1 MSPTCNGGT
10 GKPDQET
17 AAAGSGE
24 RRRAR
29 HWGEG
34 DTWRWGVA
42 EVGFEAHCGGGA
54 MAVRLGGGGR
64 RVSRRPRRVRAW
76 RPHGR
81 PPCSLLPPLPSSRL
95 ALAASVSLSRRLG
108 RPACLP
114 ACLPQWVPLLSLSLS
129 LLVLAFLG
137 CEFPPVSFEGSS
149 DFFPLLRW
157 LCHAKCLAP
166 LYPYIYSI

>member
-1 MSPTCNGGT
+1 MSPSCNGGT

-17 AAAGSGE
+17 VTGSGE

-42 EVGFEAHCGGGA
+42 EVGFEAHCGGGV

-64 RVSRRPRRVRAW
+64 QVSRRPRRVRAW

-81 PPCSLLPPLPSSRL
+81 PPCSLLPPCLPPAWPWPPRCP
-95 ALAASVSLSRRLG
+95 SLGDSAG

-114 ACLPQWVPLLSLSLS
+114 PPVVPLPLLSLPLPSWD
-129 LLVLAFLG
+129 AN
-137 CEFPPVSFEGSS
+137 FPPVFSLFRGFFEFLPASMVA
-149 DFFPLLRW
+149 FVT
-157 LCHAKCLAP
+157 AKCFAPPDP
-166 LYPYIYSI
+166 LYILHLSS

>member
-42 EVGFEAHCGGGA
+42 EVGFEAHCGGGV

-64 RVSRRPRRVRAW
+64 QVSRRPRRVRAW

-81 PPCSLLPPLPSSRL
+81 PPCSLLHPLSSSRL
-95 ALAASVSLSRRLG
+95 ALAASVSLSRSLGRAGG

-114 ACLPQWVPLLSLSLS
+114 PPVETPPPSLSP
-129 LLVLAFLG
+129 LAFLG
-137 CEFPPVSFEGSS
+137 CEFPPSFLLVSRVLRISS
-149 DFFPLLRW
+149 RFYGGFCHGEMLR
-157 LCHAKCLAP
+157 
-166 LYPYIYSI
+166 SS